1 VSATEDPPAGASW
14 LSDRVGWTAIRRELS
29 SHHAPLRSFFF
40 YLGGITLFLLV
51 LQVASG
57 VLLLLYYRPDAAQA
71 YASVERTVGEVPYGS
86 LVHSL
91 HLWASDLFV
100 VCLLAHPFTILVRRS
115 FRPPHELS
123 WLSGVVSLGLGI
135 GLAFTGALLP
145 WSEAAYTDA
154 RVGSELAR
162 YVPVV
167 GDGLSRFLRG
177 GEEVTSTTLVRA
189 FGFHVAVLP
198 AALTAVVAAHLFFVS
213 RKPLLPPARSKG
225 EAIPLVPDFLVR
237 LGVALTAVLVLAMTL
252 AIFAERPLG
261 PPADPRLP
269 SPANARPPWYLL
281 AVHQLV
287 ATAPK
292 ELLGVE
298 APRFFMSAACGIGL
312 VVMSLPFLD
321 RRGSKVTAWFA
332 WALLLAFSLLTVRA
346 LR

>member
-1 VSATEDPPAGASW
+1 GGDSQDGPGRRAARLDRSNRRRRGPSVLRPLPPLAVRGRLLRRAQSHRVPLPRGRLLRRWSQRRRAADAPARRAQGLVERRPDRRLDRSVSATEDPPAGASW

-154 RVGSELAR
+154 RAGSELAR

-198 AALTAVVAAHLFFVS
+198 AAL
-213 RKPLLPPARSKG
+213 
-225 EAIPLVPDFLVR
+225 
-237 LGVALTAVLVLAMTL
+237 
-252 AIFAERPLG
+252 
-261 PPADPRLP
+261 
-269 SPANARPPWYLL
+269 
-281 AVHQLV
+281 
-287 ATAPK
+287 
-292 ELLGVE
+292 
-298 APRFFMSAACGIGL
+298 
-312 VVMSLPFLD
+312 
-321 RRGSKVTAWFA
+321 
-332 WALLLAFSLLTVRA
+332 
-346 LR
+346 